1 MTKADRLQSPELATN
16 KANTEKIANTDTVD
30 YSHKNLK
37 KPIQTNVGETGLI
50 YKNVFK
56 DVDFESSVT
65 FLVVKENIIVYN
77 PLKYYEFYYTIYA
90 SNLNLVSTTERESI
104 VYPKTGG
111 SRKLTIS
118 YNEYGD
124 VDLTTYV
131 IGAIIKYIYD
141 YRELQWVELKD
152 SSYGNG

>member
-1 MTKADRLQSPELATN
+1 MQLTKADRLQSAELATN
-16 KANTEKIANTDTVD
+16 KANTEKIANTDAVD

-65 FLVVKENIIVYN
+65 SLVVKENIIVYN

-90 SNLNLVSTTERESI
+90 SDLNLVSTTERESI

-111 SRKLTIS
+111 SVVLV
-118 YNEYGD
+118 Y
-124 VDLTTYV
+124 
-131 IGAIIKYIYD
+131 
-141 YRELQWVELKD
+141 
-152 SSYGNG
+152 